1 MLLSLVYTQGISFCN
16 YIIQGE
22 LENMSNE
29 IKVEARM
36 VVPWW
41 LILIQGIAS
50 LVLGGYLLM
59 KPGMTTVVLVQFLG
73 WYWLFSGIFS
83 LISLFMNRESWGWT
97 LFSGILGI
105 LAGSMVIGSYI
116 SGAVI
121 VTATFILIMG
131 IQGIIAG
138 GFGIYA
144 AFKGAGWGAGIMG
157 ALSIL
162 FGFLIIGNPIVAGMA
177 LPFVLGIFAVVGG
190 IAAIIMAF
198 KAK

>member
-1 MLLSLVYTQGISFCN
+1 
-16 YIIQGE
+16 
-22 LENMSNE
+22 MS
-29 IKVEARM
+29 EATEQKQM
-36 VVPWW
+36 MVPWW
-41 LILIQGIAS
+41 LILIQGIAA
-50 LVLGGYLLM
+50 LILGAYLIM
-59 KPGMTTVVLVQFLG
+59 VPAKTVVVLVQFLG

-116 SGAVI
+116 SGAII
-121 VTATFILIMG
+121 VTATFILIIG

-162 FGFLIIGNPIVAGMA
+162 FGFLIIANPVISMTV
-177 LPFVLGIFAVVGG
+177 LPFVVGIFAVVGG

>member
-1 MLLSLVYTQGISFCN
+1 MT
-16 YIIQGE
+16 
-22 LENMSNE
+22 
-29 IKVEARM
+29 EATEQQQM
-36 VVPWW
+36 AVPWW

-83 LISLFMNRESWGWT
+83 LFSLFKNRESWGWT

-162 FGFLIIGNPIVAGMA
+162 FGFLIIANPVIAGMA
-177 LPFVLGIFAVVGG
+177 LPFVVGLFAVVGG

>member
-1 MLLSLVYTQGISFCN
+1 MSTQS
-16 YIIQGE
+16 QE
-22 LENMSNE
+22 QTQ
-29 IKVEARM
+29 M

-50 LVLGGYLLM
+50 LVLGAYLLVAPA
-59 KPGMTTVVLVQFLG
+59 KTVVVLVQFLG

-116 SGAVI
+116 SGAI
-121 VTATFILIMG
+121 VVSATFILIMG
-131 IQGIIAG
+131 IQGIVAG

-162 FGFLIIGNPIVAGMA
+162 FGFLIIANPVISISV
-177 LPFVLGIFAVVGG
+177 LPFVVGFFAVVGG
-190 IAAIIMAF
+190 IAAIIKAF
-198 KAK
+198 KTK